1 MRTFAAGFGL
11 LSLTLVAGCSGE
23 KPLSDTETRNDAIV
37 GGVVD
42 NDANAHN
49 NVIYLTSDQ
58 GACSGTLVASNLV
71 LTAWHCV
78 APSASNG
85 IGCDPNGA
93 SSNGDHV
100 GDDFTPNR
108 LRVHTGANP
117 GSTVARGTQI
127 LHEAGKQ
134 LCNRDLAFVVL
145 DTPITGIT
153 PAKIRTNYVAVPGET
168 VTVVGYGI
176 TSNGGGGS
184 GTRRR
189 RDNVPILAAGK
200 DWNELLATSEFQ
212 LGPSGCSGDS
222 GGPAFDSTTGA
233 VIGVSSRVGNC
244 NVGPLIDTSLFGHDA
259 LVQAAFAA
267 AGKTALLEGN
277 PVPSPIKNKADGDDC
292 TSGWECAGDI
302 CRRENTPGECTKF
315 CSKGSTSSCPADM
328 MCVPSSFDVDGQ
340 NVDSDLCVSIPNDGS
355 CYSCR
360 ATNCRL
366 RTQDCLANPDCVTIA
381 DCVDG
386 CNADDEAC
394 VTACEDASPNGANAF
409 NSLKNCTC
417 LTDCKD
423 VCNGC
428 TAGTAGTGAGGA
440 STGGSG
446 AGGAGTGGAATGGAS
461 TGGTAGVGGGAAGTA
476 GAMTGGSAGNG
487 IAGAGGSADKQTSAD
502 AGSTSGCS
510 ISESGSAAGG
520 SSGGRWFFGL
530 GLGGLALLRRRRR

>member
-1 MRTFAAGFGL
+1 MRTFAASAGL
-11 LSLTLVAGCSGE
+11 LSLILATACSDE
-23 KPLSDTETRNDAIV
+23 APSSSTETRTESIV
-37 GGVVD
+37 GGVID
-42 NDANAHN
+42 NDSQAHAN
-49 NVIYLTSDQ
+49 VVYLTSNQ
-58 GACSGTLVASNLV
+58 GACTGTLVASNLV

-78 APSASNG
+78 APGASSG

-100 GDDFTPNR
+100 TDDFDPSD
-108 LRVHTGANP
+108 LRVRTGVNP
-117 GSTVARGTQI
+117 SGPSLARGTQI

-134 LCNRDLAFVVL
+134 LCNKDLAFVVL
-145 DTPITGIT
+145 DTDITGIT

-176 TSNGGGGS
+176 TSNGGGGG

-189 RDNVPILAAGK
+189 RDNVPVLAAGK
-200 DWNELLATSEFQ
+200 DWNELLAPSEFQ

-222 GGPAFDSTTGA
+222 GGPAFDSVTGA

-267 AGKTALLEGN
+267 AGKTPLLEGN
-277 PVPSPIKNKADGDDC
+277 PVPAPIKNKSDGDDC
-292 TSGWECAGDI
+292 SSGWECAGDI
-302 CRRENTPGECTKF
+302 CRRENNPGECTKF
-315 CSKGSTSSCPADM
+315 CSLGSTSSCPADM

-366 RTQDCLANPDCVTIA
+366 RTQDCLANPDCIA
-381 DCVDG
+381 IAECVDG
-386 CNADDEAC
+386 CEADDEAC
-394 VTACEDASPNGANAF
+394 LTACISSSPNGANAF

-428 TAGTAGTGAGGA
+428 PAGTAGAGG
-440 STGGSG
+440 TGGSG
-446 AGGAGTGGAATGGAS
+446 AGGSAGESTGGSSTGGIGGTGGNGGSSLAGGAS
-461 TGGTAGVGGGAAGTA
+461 
-476 GAMTGGSAGNG
+476 GGSAGNSTAG
-487 IAGAGGSADKQTSAD
+487 VAGTSSGAGSAGD
-502 AGSTSGCS
+502 AGSSSGCS
-510 ISESGSAAGG
+510 ISERGSAPV
-520 SSGGRWFFGL
+520 GRWFLAL
-530 GLGGLALLRRRRR
+530 GLGALLLRRRRQR